1 MDLTETSIP
10 GTDDWWVMELASDF
24 GRELPR
30 LHRLKAYSDGTNA
43 LPEETDQ
50 AMRDAYRRFIHSSRL
65 NLADTIVSTKVSRMR
80 PLGFRTAAPG
90 DVNGDAAAWA
100 TWKRSGLKVGAR
112 DFFRDAGIYGSAFLT
127 TTGPQVPSSSAEPLI
142 IASNGFSTVT
152 RQNVLRPWLADA
164 ALQVG
169 HDAINGVD
177 LLTLFRPGYMRM
189 AMRTAKKSSIP
200 TNGKKWLPG
209 RGWSWVSD
217 PVALGYTS
225 DVPVFRMSGP
235 DGMGM
240 FEKHLDTLDRVTIG
254 IRDRLTIS
262 AMQAF
267 IQRGIQS
274 DDLPQTYPD
283 DHPLAGQQIDYNEVF
298 KAGPAALWLLPAGAK
313 MFEGKVADITPL
325 LKAGQDDIKTLAGVS
340 STPLFILS
348 PENASA
354 EGAKSGSEAFATSV
368 EEWIER
374 ADMPLALAQS
384 TAFQAQGDAV
394 RSVVGEIET
403 IWALVDRSS
412 LAEKSQAAANAKAGG
427 MPQRM
432 IDEKIWGLSPAEIA
446 QARQDRSDEQ
456 FELAAP

>member
-1 MDLTETSIP
+1 MLTETSVP
-10 GTDDWWVMELASDF
+10 GTDDWWVMQLAADF
-24 GRELPR
+24 GLELPR
-30 LHRLKAYSDGTNA
+30 LHRLKTYSDGTNA

-50 AMRDAYRRFIHSSRL
+50 AMRDAYRRFIHTSRL

-90 DVNGDAAAWA
+90 DLNGDAAAWA

-112 DFFRDAGIYGSAFLT
+112 DFFRDAGIYGSAYLT
-127 TTGPQVPSSSAEPLI
+127 TTGPSRPTAGAEPLVI
-142 IASNGFSTVT
+142 PSNGFSTVT

-169 HDAINGVD
+169 YDEINNVD

-189 AMRTAKKSSIP
+189 AMRPAEKSSIP
-200 TNGKKWLPG
+200 ANGKRWSPG
-209 RGWSWVSD
+209 RGWMWVGD
-217 PVALGYTS
+217 RVPLGYTAE
-225 DVPVFRMSGP
+225 VPVFKMSGP

-240 FEKHLDTLDRVTIG
+240 FEKHLDTLDRITIG

-267 IQRGIQS
+267 IQRGIES
-274 DDLPQTYPD
+274 GDLPDVYPD
-283 DHPLAGQQIDYNEVF
+283 DHPQAGHRIDYNEVF

-313 MFEGKVADITPL
+313 MFEGKVTDITPL
-325 LKAGQDDIKTLAGVS
+325 LMAARDDIKTLAGVS

-368 EEWIER
+368 EEWIDR

-384 TAFQAQGDAV
+384 AAFQAQGDAV

-412 LAEKSQAAANAKAGG
+412 LQEKSAAAASAKAGG

-456 FELAAP
+456 FELAAAV